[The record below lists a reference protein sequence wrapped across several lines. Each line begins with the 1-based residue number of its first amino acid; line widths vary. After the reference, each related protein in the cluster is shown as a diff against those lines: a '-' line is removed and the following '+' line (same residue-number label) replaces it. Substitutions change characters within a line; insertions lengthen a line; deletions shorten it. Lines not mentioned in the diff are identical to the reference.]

1 MKSIVSCSLKVIFL
15 TVLLAGCATT
25 VPAPSEQIIGTWR
38 SEVGGFDV
46 ITTYTPEAVTVE
58 GFSPRTYALNGS
70 ELVIEGDTI
79 SSRTVSFPSSSEM
92 VQVDGMTA
100 TEHRFIRIEP

>member
-1 MKSIVSCSLKVIFL
+1 MKSIVSCFLKVIFL
-15 TVLLAGCATT
+15 AALLAGCAATA
-25 VPAPSEQIIGTWR
+25 PAPSEQIIGTWR

-46 ITTYTPEAVTVE
+46 ITTYSSETVTVE
-58 GFSPRTYALNGS
+58 GFSPRAYALNGS

-100 TEHRFIRIEP
+100 TEHRFTRIAP